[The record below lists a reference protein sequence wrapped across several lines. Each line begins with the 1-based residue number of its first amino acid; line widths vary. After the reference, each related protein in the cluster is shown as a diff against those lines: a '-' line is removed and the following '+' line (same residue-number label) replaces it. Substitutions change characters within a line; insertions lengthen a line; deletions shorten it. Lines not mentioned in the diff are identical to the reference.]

1 MWPNPQFLIFCAV
14 WNTRL
19 CVNWTKTSFSKAY
32 KLWTSLNKTYGD
44 RKHLKKSKTK
54 LLTKQTNYI
63 NASSK
68 YYLRLESLCNMF
80 TFLDAYFNLHKTV
93 KIWIYSLCL
102 SNVLRDIYNFALS
115 ASMSVLRCI
124 LYLNYYSLR
133 QIKSKTS
140 HHVQLIGFYAFPV
153 WWRK

>member
-32 KLWTSLNKTYGD
+32 KLWTSLNKTNDD

-63 NASSK
+63 NASSQI
-68 YYLRLESLCNMF
+68 LF
-80 TFLDAYFNLHKTV
+80 TFGKFVQQVYLP
-93 KIWIYSLCL
+93 
-102 SNVLRDIYNFALS
+102 
-115 ASMSVLRCI
+115 RCI
-124 LYLNYYSLR
+124 
-133 QIKSKTS
+133 
-140 HHVQLIGFYAFPV
+140 F
-153 WWRK
+153 